1 MSNKLVETKD
11 NLRDCAR
18 VEFVKVAW
26 HWEVVDPMNCVLEAV
41 SDEETQAFKVLQEK
55 EEEFS
60 DRV

>member
-1 MSNKLVETKD
+1 
-11 NLRDCAR
+11 
-18 VEFVKVAW
+18 
-26 HWEVVDPMNCVLEAV
+26 MNCVLEAV